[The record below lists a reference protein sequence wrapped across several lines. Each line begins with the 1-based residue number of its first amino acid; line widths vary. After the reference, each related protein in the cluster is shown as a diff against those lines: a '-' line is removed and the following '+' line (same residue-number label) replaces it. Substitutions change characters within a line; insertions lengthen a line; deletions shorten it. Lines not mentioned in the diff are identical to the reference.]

1 MVRVVDEYAIWGGGS
16 SGVTVILAFLSPRRS
31 KANGG
36 ARVSGLSRSSVL
48 AVH

>member
-1 MVRVVDEYAIWGGGS
+1 MVRVVDEYEIWGGGS
-16 SGVTVILAFLSPRRS
+16 SGVTVILGFLSPGSS

-36 ARVSGLSRSSVL
+36 ARVSGLSWSSEL